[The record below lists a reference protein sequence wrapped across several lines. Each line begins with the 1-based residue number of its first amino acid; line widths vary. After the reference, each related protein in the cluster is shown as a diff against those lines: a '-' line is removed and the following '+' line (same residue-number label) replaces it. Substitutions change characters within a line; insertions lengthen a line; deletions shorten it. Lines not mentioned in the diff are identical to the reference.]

1 METPDPKISWSVE
14 LDHLQSSYYDTHQR
28 ISDIKLLHVE
38 ISGSQG
44 SEIGARPRLHSAGVY
59 AFSQKRARFRNH
71 TTSQSLH
78 RLLRLLPSS
87 DASPFP
93 EKISP
98 DALDLND
105 RSSLSP
111 PLSIS
116 LLYSF
121 KSLLPLHPRLQPIHL
136 HLLVLALGLRVLD
149 LPLEALCFP
158 LDEVEAALDGHDGV
172 GALLFEEDGAD
183 ELVDWGGGGE
193 EGEFLNRRWGRVSW
207 RGSWGR
213 EGRRGGRRGG
223 GGLGTFCTPMFSCC
237 WDSRRSRAETVA
249 WRSWGSQLVWDLA
262 EEGWGEE
269 DGCTCLELLIGV
281 RELLEVSL
289 VFCHFVGG
297 GFGTLGFECILAE
310 SRL

>member
-136 HLLVLALGLRVLD
+136 HLLVLALALRVLD

-193 EGEFLNRRWGRVSW
+193 EGEFLNRGGEGVSW
-207 RGSWGR
+207 RGSWGS

-223 GGLGTFCTPMFSCC
+223 GGYGNFLHAYVLLLLGFEALAGGDGCLEVFGESAC
-237 WDSRRSRAETVA
+237 
-249 WRSWGSQLVWDLA
+249 WDLA
-262 EEGWGEE
+262 EERWGGEH
-269 DGCTCLELLIGV
+269 GCTRLELLIGI

-297 GFGTLGFECILAE
+297 GF
-310 SRL
+310 